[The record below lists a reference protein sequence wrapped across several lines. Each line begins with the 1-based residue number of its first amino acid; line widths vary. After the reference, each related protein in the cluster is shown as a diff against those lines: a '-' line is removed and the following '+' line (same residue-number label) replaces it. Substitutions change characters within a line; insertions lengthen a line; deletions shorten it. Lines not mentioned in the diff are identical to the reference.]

1 MVESD
6 RLLSDCT
13 PFKGVPRVQIPLS
26 PPVFY
31 KLTLLMNER
40 FTDRLLKIIK
50 APMAQLDRAPDY
62 ESGCRKFESCW
73 AHQKIKMGS

>member
-1 MVESD
+1 VAESD

-13 PFKGVPRVQIPLS
+13 PVKGVPRVQIPLS
-26 PPVFY
+26 PPF
-31 KLTLLMNER
+31 
-40 FTDRLLKIIK
+40 LKNCAVSVDTQVARPHNIYD

-73 AHQKIKMGS
+73 AHQKIKGLP

>member
-1 MVESD
+1 MAESD

-31 KLTLLMNER
+31 NCFGRVNVLIAVAINES
-40 FTDRLLKIIK
+40 IK
-50 APMAQLDRAPDY
+50 SAPMAQLDRASDY
-62 ESGCRKFESCW
+62 ESGCRRFESSW
-73 AHQKIKMGS
+73 ARH